1 MDYDEYPYYK
11 KENGNGGNNDANNTS
26 SNTDGGTGTAIQE
39 PTLSEALNQFK
50 YASEVEGKAKKT
62 LQQYDYV
69 FEKFIDH
76 LDGDDPP
83 ISSISASHVRGF
95 LKRLMDQNLSKA
107 TVAIHHRVIQAFFNW
122 LVDEELLEKAPTR
135 NIDEPKTPDK
145 YPRILDEE
153 QTNKLI
159 RTAENNKSTW
169 AGYRNYTMI
178 LTFLDTGLRVS
189 ELVNARLTDLKFNE
203 RSLKVLGKGA
213 KDRVVFFGKRTY
225 LALRKW
231 IDIRDDKGKPLDD
244 TVFISQNRDK
254 LKTRHVQRIIT
265 RLQKKANLEDTKVSP
280 HVLRHT
286 AATMAVRNGMGSFA
300 LKRFFGW
307 ESIKTAMKYVHMG
320 DQTVKKAFKESSP
333 IDGLEKEK

>member
-1 MDYDEYPYYK
+1 MEYDEYPYYK
-11 KENGNGGNNDANNTS
+11 KSNGNQSTDSDEGNSS
-26 SNTDGGTGTAIQE
+26 SNENTQTIIQE
-39 PTLSEALNQFK
+39 PSLSEALNQFK
-50 YASEVEGKAKKT
+50 YASQVEGKAKKT
-62 LQQYDYV
+62 LNQYDYV
-69 FEKFIDH
+69 FDNFTDYLTE
-76 LDGDDPP
+76 DDPP
-83 ISSISASHVRGF
+83 ISSITPNHVRGF
-95 LKRLMDQNLSKA
+95 LKRLMDRDLAKA
-107 TVAIHHRVIQAFFNW
+107 TVAIHHRVVQAFFNW

-169 AGYRNYTMI
+169 AGFRNYTMI
-178 LTFLDTGLRVS
+178 LTFLDTGLRVN

-213 KDRVVFFGKRTY
+213 KDRVVFFGYRTY
-225 LALRKW
+225 KALRKW
-231 IDIRDDKGKPLDD
+231 IDIREDKGKPLDD
-244 TVFISQNRDK
+244 TVFTSQNRDK

-320 DQTVKKAFKESSP
+320 DQTVKEAFKKSSP
-333 IDGLEKEK
+333 IDGLEEEE